1 MSKPDIE
8 VLDDGDA
15 YPYSSHI
22 SVAGTEL
29 QLGDL
34 LLVFDSPDDNGV
46 SFFERVYGF
55 TWPGIITHVVD
66 GPVPAEFHNFEDF
79 AADLDSGKFA
89 VASKRE
95 QTSFFVDEDTVRTI
109 TLYRYQYQ
117 GGWQPI
123 LINERRNPLEDTPLA
138 QSVALCDDG
147 EQVIEEL
154 LLTNSP
160 EGEQEFEHI
169 QEFLVSAGYRSELIP
184 AVNEVLEN

>member
-1 MSKPDIE
+1 MPKPDIE

-22 SVAGTEL
+22 SVDGTEL

-79 AADLDSGKFA
+79 AADLDSGKIA

-95 QTSFFVDEDTVRTI
+95 QTSFFVDDDTVRTLTI
-109 TLYRYQYQ
+109 YRYQYQ

-123 LINERRNPLEDTPLA
+123 LIDERRDPLEDTPLA

-154 LLTNSP
+154 LLTNSS
-160 EGEQEFEHI
+160 EGEQEYEHI
-169 QEFLVSAGYRSELIP
+169 QEFLASAGYQPELVP
-184 AVNEVLEN
+184 AVDEVLGE

>member
-1 MSKPDIE
+1 MPKPDIE
-8 VLDDGDA
+8 VLDDVDA
-15 YPYSSHI
+15 YPYSSQI
-22 SVAGTEL
+22 SVDGTEL

-79 AADLDSGKFA
+79 AADLDSGKIA

-123 LINERRNPLEDTPLA
+123 VIDERRDPLEDTPLA

-154 LLTNSP
+154 LLTNP
-160 EGEQEFEHI
+160 LGGEQEFEHI
-169 QEFLVSAGYRSELIP
+169 QEFLASAGYRSELIP
-184 AVNEVLEN
+184 AVDEVLEG